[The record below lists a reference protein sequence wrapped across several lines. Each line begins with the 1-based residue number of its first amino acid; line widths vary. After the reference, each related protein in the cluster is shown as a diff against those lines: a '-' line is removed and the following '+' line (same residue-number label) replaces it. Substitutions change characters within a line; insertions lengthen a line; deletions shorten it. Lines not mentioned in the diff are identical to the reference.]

1 MLHIQAKIQVKPDLV
16 DAFLTEVNLV
26 IQGSLLE
33 AGNHGYELVR
43 SVKQENT
50 FYLLEKWADEAAI
63 QFHNETAHYK
73 LFKKN
78 IPVFLAAPIE
88 VDLLRQIER

>member
-43 SVKQENT
+43 SVKHANT
-50 FYLLEKWADEAAI
+50 FYLLEKWVDEAAI
-63 QFHNETAHYK
+63 QFHNSTEHYK
-73 LFKKN
+73 RFKRE
-78 IPVFLAAPIE
+78 IPAFLASPTE
-88 VDLLRQIER
+88 VDVLTKI